1 MAKRYI
7 IDEIR
12 AHNWM
17 VRMRDRE
24 TGEVVEVPLELGS
37 LWPGKL
43 RGDAV
48 PREPSEPSA
57 LFLRGKLPILGAL
70 DHSTRLKSRRLG
82 SDANMQ
88 ERIKSSSCTDE

>member
-12 AHNWM
+12 ANNWM

-37 LWPGKL
+37 L
-43 RGDAV
+43 
-48 PREPSEPSA
+48 
-57 LFLRGKLPILGAL
+57 
-70 DHSTRLKSRRLG
+70 
-82 SDANMQ
+82 
-88 ERIKSSSCTDE
+88 